1 MSGIEKD
8 LVVISRNIWGILKGV
23 GVYLELSLYG
33 GRVYSE
39 KIKRER
45 VYFAKI

>member
-1 MSGIEKD
+1 LSGIEKD

-33 GRVYSE
+33 GRVYFE
-39 KIKRER
+39 K
-45 VYFAKI
+45 